1 MNFCQIQMAFAV
13 CTLPLF
19 VCDRGSVLLVRP
31 ALTNT
36 VSGHHF
42 HCGVIES
49 LPSLYGFLIN
59 TVSKQSFI
67 LDIFNFR
74 IVLNSNLSNIIYFS
88 NSEFWYFLK
97 LALFG
102 EIFSSDVGHWQD
114 TLSHRL
120 TRGKLTLIVICWHI
134 WFSVGKVISAFLSYK
149 FSVYP

>member
-1 MNFCQIQMAFAV
+1 MNPDGV
-13 CTLPLF
+13 CCLHSSPLS
-19 VCDRGSVLLVRP
+19 VCDRGSVLLVWH
-31 ALTNT
+31 ALTNI
-36 VSGHHF
+36 VSAHHF

-49 LPSLYGFLIN
+49 LPSLYGFLIT

-74 IVLNSNLSNIIYFS
+74 IVLNSNLSNRIYFS

-102 EIFSSDVGHWQD
+102 KIVSSDVGHWQD

-120 TRGKLTLIVICWHI
+120 TRRKLTVLVICWQI
-134 WFSVGKVISAFLSYK
+134 RFSVGKVISAFLSYK
-149 FSVYP
+149 FSAYP